1 MTRVLHYIVAA
12 LLCIPSAGISVVK
25 AQSPESFLAEGSSR
39 SSLIAAVRSVLR
51 EHPELILDALEKDP
65 VALAD
70 LVERA
75 SIAKTF
81 QVEQE
86 RRLDEL
92 KHPKIPAVD
101 LNRPIRGNP
110 EASITIVEYSD
121 FECPFCRSA
130 SSTVK
135 QVLEQ
140 YGDEVRFVYKHN
152 ALNFH
157 PMAEPAARYFE
168 AIALQDTDEAWRFH
182 DLVFDQQDLLADG
195 EAVLKAILATL
206 QVNQEQVV
214 RDLNGDMVE
223 QRLSLDRDEVARFGF
238 DGTPAFLINGVSLM
252 GSQPM
257 EDFED
262 IIRMFIDDSQGVEH
276 VEVEHEK

>member
-1 MTRVLHYIVAA
+1 MPRTCHWVIAVLLWISLIDITIVIAQSEEPPWTKQYSKTN
-12 LLCIPSAGISVVK
+12 LTEVVK
-25 AQSPESFLAEGSSR
+25 
-39 SSLIAAVRSVLR
+39 SVLQ

-75 SIAKTF
+75 SIARTA
-81 QVEQE
+81 QAEQE

-92 KHPKIPAVD
+92 KNPKVPAVD

-110 EASITIVEYSD
+110 KALITIVEYSD

-130 SSTVK
+130 SSTVN
-135 QVLEQ
+135 QVLNQ
-140 YGDEVRFVYKHN
+140 YGDEVRFIYKHN

-168 AIALQDTDEAWRFH
+168 AIALQDTEEAWRFH
-182 DLVFDQQDLLADG
+182 DLVFEQQDLLVDG
-195 EAVLKAILATL
+195 EPVLNAIVATL
-206 QVNQEQVV
+206 KVDQKQLAE
-214 RDLNGDMVE
+214 DLNGDIVT
-223 QRLSLDRDEVARFGF
+223 QRLSHDRLEVDRFGF

-257 EDFED
+257 EEFED
-262 IIRMFIDDSQGVEH
+262 IIQIFLDKNLDTEH
-276 VEVEHEK
+276 AVAELEE